1 MYIILTVVD
10 DTADITTSESLR
22 KYVHKKLKAKFGW
35 KYDREMQWFLG
46 CHVIQDKFQTTVSQ
60 IDFLNALI
68 EKFKGYTIPLS
79 NTPMT
84 SVLLPPE
91 EGQTPMDFPY
101 DSLVGSLLWL
111 MHT

>member
-1 MYIILTVVD
+1 MYIIPTVVD
-10 DTADITTSESLR
+10 DTADITTSESLQ

-46 CHVIQDKFQTTVSQ
+46 CHVIQDKFQITVS
-60 IDFLNALI
+60 LI